1 MCARHPGG
9 RQAFDSPD
17 FMNFIIGVLTAF
29 ACTLGGYVAE
39 GGSMAVLAH
48 AAPMEL
54 VIMGGTA
61 AAGFIIG
68 NPKIVISR
76 CMKSMKLLLQG
87 ARYNKASYIELL
99 SVLYQMFKLAKTKG
113 MLALEAHVE
122 KPEESSIFSNFPGF
136 LKEHHALEFFCD
148 YARLMTLGSDKPY
161 EIEALMDEEL
171 EVHHTENAAIVNAI
185 NSVADSMPAIG
196 IVAAVLGVINTMGA
210 ITEPP
215 EVLGR
220 MIGGAL
226 VGTFMGVW
234 SGYAFIGPMARSLE
248 QRFASEARYFQCL
261 KVGILAHLQGFAPA
275 ISVEYAR
282 KAIQSDVRPSFSE
295 VEEAT
300 QALPAPT

>member
-1 MCARHPGG
+1 MK
-9 RQAFDSPD
+9 
-17 FMNFIIGVLTAF
+17 FIIGLITAF

-39 GGSMAVLAH
+39 GGSLAVIIH
-48 AAPMEL
+48 ALPGEA
-54 VIMGGTA
+54 VVMGGTA

-76 CMKSMKLLLQG
+76 TFKAMKLLFQG
-87 ARYNKASYIELL
+87 VRYNKASYIELL
-99 SVLYQMFKLAKTKG
+99 SLLYQMFKLAKTKG
-113 MLALEAHVE
+113 MLSLEAHIE
-122 KPEESSIFSNFPGF
+122 KPEESGIFSSFPGF

-148 YARLMTLGSDKPY
+148 YARLMTLGSDKPF

-171 EVHHTENAAIVNAI
+171 EIHHNENAAIVNAI

-196 IVAAVLGVINTMGA
+196 IVAAVLGVIKTMGA

-226 VGTFMGVW
+226 VGTFLGVW
-234 SGYAFIGPMARSLE
+234 SGYGFIGPMARELE
-248 QRFASEARYFQCL
+248 QRFSSENAYFQCL

-275 ISVEYAR
+275 ISIEYAR
-282 KAIQSDVRPSFSE
+282 KAIPSNVRPSFAE

-300 QALPAPT
+300 QALPAPS